1 MKYIKTYI
9 LLLSL
14 AMATGCKKLDIPPVN
29 ILKDEDVFSTDAG
42 VGAYMVPIYANL
54 PIEDF
59 RYNFSGGFN
68 QFPPFPALGLF
79 TAEMLQA
86 DYVFRGSIES
96 GSFGYW
102 PYGDIRKINYLL
114 ETLPANSANF
124 SKEQADSYLGEA
136 HFLRAYFYFD
146 LVKRYGGVPIVKV
159 PQNPFNSTQEELRVE
174 RNSEEEVY
182 KFIEEELNQAIALMP
197 ATASMVTGRANRN
210 VALALK
216 SRAMLYAGTI
226 AKYGTIQLNGLL
238 GIPSAEAT
246 NYFQKSYDA
255 AVALEGKYTLYR
267 GNPDKYQNYVNLFFD
282 KNSSENIFVKDYK
295 YPEITHSWDAL
306 NAPKQFVNGYGSFIQ
321 PTLDYVEL
329 YGELPVNNANGFP
342 IRFDQRADLFKN
354 VEPRLRATVIL
365 PGDSFRGEL
374 IDVQRGI
381 YPTYING
388 DEAAN
393 SAVLKTA
400 GNQDVLYNGKRVIGL
415 SGINGGGTQ
424 TGFFIRKYQNSNLPQ
439 SDLALWRSD
448 QAWIDMRYAE
458 VLLNKAEAGLELGTP
473 ASAAKALI
481 AINDIRDRAGAPLLS
496 TLTIENVRLERRKE
510 LAFENHSWWDVRR
523 WRTADKEFNNRIYK
537 VLFPYYIFDENKYI
551 FKKEDEMTKSRFTFQ
566 LRFYYEPIP
575 GGEINKN
582 PKLVPNPLY

>member
-1 MKYIKTYI
+1 MKYVKIYI
-9 LLLSL
+9 LLLSFV
-14 AMATGCKKLDIPPVN
+14 MATGCKKLDIPPVN

-59 RYNFSGGFN
+59 KYNFSGGFN

-114 ETLPANSANF
+114 QTLPANASNF
-124 SKEQADSYLGEA
+124 SKEQADGYLGEA

-146 LVKRYGGVPIVKV
+146 LAKRYGGVPIVKT
-159 PQNPFNSTQEELRVE
+159 PQDPFNATQEELRIP
-174 RNSEEEVY
+174 RSSEEEVY
-182 KFIEEELNQAIALMP
+182 KFVEDELNQAIALMP
-197 ATASMVTGRANRN
+197 ATTTIVKGRANRN

-226 AKYGTIQLNGLL
+226 AKYGSIQLNGLL
-238 GIPSAEAT
+238 GIPAGQARD
-246 NYFQKSYDA
+246 YFQKSYDA

-267 GNPDKYQNYVNLFFD
+267 GNADKYQNYVNLFFD
-282 KNSSENIFVKDYK
+282 KNSSENIFIKDYK
-295 YPEITHSWDAL
+295 YPEVTHSWDAL

-329 YGELPVNNANGFP
+329 YGELPVNNANGIP
-342 IRFDQRADLFKN
+342 IRYDQRADLFKN

-365 PGDSFRGEL
+365 PGDNFRGQL

-381 YPTYING
+381 YPTYVNG

-393 SAVLKTA
+393 SAALKIA

-415 SGINGGGTQ
+415 SGIGGGGTQ
-424 TGFFIRKYQNSNLPQ
+424 TGFFVRKYQNSDLPQ

-448 QAWIDMRYAE
+448 QAWIDIRYAE
-458 VLLNKAEAGLELGTP
+458 VLLNKAEAGVELGT
-473 ASAAKALI
+473 SESSAKALT
-481 AINDIRDRAGAPLLS
+481 AINDIRDRAGAPLLTALS
-496 TLTIENVRLERRKE
+496 IENVRLERRKE
-510 LAFENHSWWDVRR
+510 LAFENQSWWDVRR

-537 VLFPYYIFDENKYI
+537 VLFPYYIFNENKYI

-566 LRFYYEPIP
+566 LRYYYEPIP

-582 PKLVPNPLY
+582 PKLVQNPLY

>member
-1 MKYIKTYI
+1 MKYVKIYI
-9 LLLSL
+9 LFLSFV
-14 AMATGCKKLDIPPVN
+14 MATGCKKLDIPPVN

-42 VGAYMVPIYANL
+42 VGAYMVPIYFNL

-59 RYNFSGGFN
+59 KYNFSGGFN

-114 ETLPANSANF
+114 ETLPANASNF
-124 SKEQADSYLGEA
+124 SKEQSDAYLGEA

-159 PQNPFNSTQEELRVE
+159 PQDPFNATAEELRIP
-174 RNSEEEVY
+174 RSTEEEVY
-182 KFIEEELNQAIALMP
+182 KFVEDELNQAIALMP
-197 ATASMVTGRANRN
+197 ATASIVKGRANRD

-216 SRAMLYAGTI
+216 SRVMLYAATI
-226 AKYGTIQLNGLL
+226 AKYGSIQLNGLL
-238 GIPSAEAT
+238 GIPASQARD
-246 NYFQKSYDA
+246 YFQKSYDA

-267 GNPDKYQNYVNLFFD
+267 GNADKYQNYVNLFFD
-282 KNSSENIFVKDYK
+282 RNSSENIFIKDYK
-295 YPEITHSWDAL
+295 YPDMTHSWDAL
-306 NAPKQFVNGYGSFIQ
+306 NAPKQFVNGYGSFVQ

-329 YGELPVNNANGFP
+329 YGELQVNNASGFP

-381 YPTYING
+381 YPTYVNG

-393 SAVLKTA
+393 NAALRIA

-415 SGINGGGTQ
+415 SGVGGSGTQ

-439 SDLALWRSD
+439 SDLALGRSD

-458 VLLNKAEAGLELGTP
+458 ILLNKAEAGVELGT
-473 ASAAKALI
+473 AETTSKALT
-481 AINDIRDRAGAPLLS
+481 AINDIRDRAGATLLTAL
-496 TLTIENVRLERRKE
+496 TLENVRLERRKE
-510 LAFENHSWWDVRR
+510 LAFENHSWWDMRR

-537 VLFPYYIFDENKYI
+537 VLFPYYIFNENKYI
-551 FKKEDEMTKSRFTFQ
+551 FKKEDEMSKSRFTFQ

-575 GGEINKN
+575 GGEINRN
-582 PKLVPNPLY
+582 PQLVQNPLY